1 MMRVPKA
8 DVVASATYG
17 KFLLARLTLLLLAA
31 LFVAPRAEAVSLA
44 SVPRYAAILV
54 DADSGE
60 VLYAHNPDE
69 ARHPASITKVMTLYL
84 AFEALDSKQLKLSD
98 RLYFSANAAAQPPS
112 KLGIPRGQS
121 ISVEQAIGA
130 LTTKSANDV
139 AVALAERLGGSEVVF
154 ARAMT
159 EKAKELGMRST
170 AFYNA
175 SGLPNAA
182 HHTTA
187 RDLATLSKAL
197 IRNFP
202 EYYAYFKEQQFAF
215 GGRVMPSHNKLLG
228 KVVGLDGIKTGFTN
242 ASGYTLAASAARDGK
257 RLIAVVLGA
266 PSSASRNANIEAL
279 IEAGFTVLKKRKLG
293 EELTVAASMM
303 ELPQG
308 LDLGQAISEQGS
320 SDDVSV
326 WRSAI
331 RSDKGAAATASP
343 N

>member
-1 MMRVPKA
+1 MTDARMA
-8 DVVASATYG
+8 SVAAS
-17 KFLLARLTLLLLAA
+17 LRIRSTLLRVQLALAMLLAA
-31 LFVAPRAEAVSLA
+31 LVVWPAEAASLIK
-44 SVPRYAAILV
+44 VPKYAAILV

-60 VLYAHNPDE
+60 VLYARNPDE

-84 AFEALDSKQLKLSD
+84 AFEALESKTLKLDD

-121 ISVEQAIGA
+121 ITVDQAIRA
-130 LTTKSANDV
+130 LATKSANDV
-139 AVALAERLGGSEVVF
+139 AVALAERLGGSEIVF

-159 EKAKELGMRST
+159 EKARSLGMTSS
-170 AFYNA
+170 AFFNA

-202 EYYAYFKEQQFAF
+202 AYYGYFSEQQYHFN
-215 GGRVMPSHNKLLG
+215 GMVLPNHNKLLG
-228 KVVGLDGIKTGFTN
+228 KFVGLDGIKTGFTN
-242 ASGYTLAASAARDGK
+242 ASGYTLAASAVRDGK

-266 PSSASRNANIEAL
+266 PSSVARNNNITAL
-279 IEAGFTVLKKRKLG
+279 LDAGFTVLRKRRFG
-293 EELTVAASMM
+293 EQLTVAASML

-308 LDLGQAISEQGS
+308 IDFTQAVTEQGS

-326 WRSAI
+326 WRKAI
-331 RSDKGAAATASP
+331 RTDQGA